1 MVIGTHSFAAP
12 VKPPRQYA
20 YMNRKITDPRHP
32 FCAHCG
38 CLDKRCNE
46 CTALQWAVLPYVY
59 DAALLG
65 IKDLPVFVPLDEH
78 PNDFCV

>member
-1 MVIGTHSFAAP
+1 
-12 VKPPRQYA
+12 
-20 YMNRKITDPRHP
+20 MNRKITDPRHP